1 MKRTLFFILILLV
14 ATACKKDAAPV
25 AVIGS
30 EQPVGINNN
39 GKFELTEIET
49 IKEQWETVLG
59 ESGFYGKLE
68 NFSILKGTTQG
79 DAQEDYYILIAKT
92 GKGEVKTAAMLY
104 LEDNNFY
111 LEKQQ
116 GPETL
121 VYVKITCKG
130 TCNEGCDPVVQV
142 NNGNRFLVCS
152 PCIDCVKSEK
162 EMR

>member
-1 MKRTLFFILILLV
+1 MKKALFLFLTLIAAI
-14 ATACKKDAAPV
+14 ACKKEATPV
-25 AVIGS
+25 TVTGS
-30 EQPVGINNN
+30 EQPVGIINK
-39 GKFELTEIET
+39 GKFEVAEIKA
-49 IKEQWETVLG
+49 IREQWQIVLG

-68 NFSILKGTTQG
+68 NFSILKGITQG
-79 DAQEDYYILIAKT
+79 DTQEDYYILVAKT

-130 TCNEGCDPVVQV
+130 TCVEGCDPVVQV

>member
-1 MKRTLFFILILLV
+1 MLILIAV
-14 ATACKKDAAPV
+14 TACKKEMPV
-25 AVIGS
+25 AVTGS
-30 EQPVGINNN
+30 EQPVGINKS
-39 GKFELTEIET
+39 GKYELTNIEA
-49 IKEQWETVLG
+49 IKEQWETALG

-68 NFSILKGTTQG
+68 HFSILKGITQG
-79 DAQEDYYILIAKT
+79 DAKEDYYILIAKT

-104 LEDNNFY
+104 LEDNNFF

-116 GPETL
+116 GPESL

-130 TCNEGCDPVVQV
+130 ECAEGCDPVVQV
-142 NNGNRFLVCS
+142 NNGSRFLVCS

>member
-1 MKRTLFFILILLV
+1 MKKALLIVLFVLL
-14 ATACKKDAAPV
+14 AIACKKEATL
-25 AVIGS
+25 AVTGS
-30 EQPVGINNN
+30 EQPVGINND

-49 IKEQWETVLG
+49 LKEQWQLALG
-59 ESGFYGKLE
+59 ESGFHGRLE

-79 DAQEDYYILIAKT
+79 DAREDYYILIART

-121 VYVKITCKG
+121 VYVKIACKG
-130 TCNEGCDPVVQV
+130 LCGEGCDPVVQV
-142 NNGNRFLVCS
+142 NNGSRFLVCS